1 MGWYK
6 YVGHNGTVIG
16 IDRFGASAPGAIAL
30 EKLGISVAHVV
41 DAAKEAGQKVRLF
54 ERRRE
59 NMTQD
64 DAKRMAAQRALE
76 FVEDGM
82 SLGLGSGTTSAI
94 FIKELGER
102 VKQGLRIRGIATSA
116 ASQQLAESLSIP
128 ITNFNDCPELDL
140 AIDGADEVGPGLA
153 LIKGG
158 GGALLRE
165 KIVESASRRFI
176 VVADST
182 KLVHTLGRFPLPVE
196 VIQMALPIVAPKL
209 EALGFNPKLRHHPD
223 GSVYITDE
231 GNFILDCAGV
241 SITDPAKTAADIRA
255 IVGVVEHGLFL
266 NMASLALIAGQDGVR
281 EVRP

>member
-1 MGWYK
+1 
-6 YVGHNGTVIG
+6 
-16 IDRFGASAPGAIAL
+16 
-30 EKLGISVAHVV
+30 
-41 DAAKEAGQKVRLF
+41 
-54 ERRRE
+54 
-59 NMTQD
+59 MTQD
-64 DAKRMAAQRALE
+64 EAKRMAAQRALE

-102 VKQGLRIRGIATSA
+102 VKQGLHIRGIATSA

-140 AIDGADEVGPGLA
+140 AIDGADEIGPGLA

-176 VVADST
+176 VVADAT
-182 KLVHTLGRFPLPVE
+182 KLVHTLGSFPLPVE

-209 EALGFNPKLRHHPD
+209 EALGFKPKLRHHPD

-231 GNFILDCAGV
+231 GNFILDCGGG
-241 SITDPAKTAADIRA
+241 SITDATKTAADIRA

-266 NMASLALIAGQDGVR
+266 NMASLALIAGEDGVR